1 MKLYITSLVLVF
13 LLVNSTHTLQAEDL
27 LPSEVYYNE
36 NIAVNNIGASAPTLG
51 SGEGDDGSLNPGGDG
66 WGGGGWVGSP
76 VGEPYYLSLSL
87 QLCTRPFYCIEGARL
102 SIRIIK

>member
-76 VGEPYYLSLSL
+76 VGDAVLPVAVVAAMYASFLLY
-87 QLCTRPFYCIEGARL
+87 RRRKA
-102 SIRIIK
+102 

>member
-13 LLVNSTHTLQAEDL
+13 LLVNNAHSLQAEDL

-36 NIAVNNIGASAPTLG
+36 NIAVNDIGASAPTLG
-51 SGEGDDGSLNPGGDG
+51 NTDGNGDDGLNPGGDG

-76 VGEPYYLSLSL
+76 VGDAVLPVAVVAAMYASFLLY
-87 QLCTRPFYCIEGARL
+87 RRRKA
-102 SIRIIK
+102 

>member
-76 VGEPYYLSLSL
+76 VGDAVLPVAVVAALYASCLLY
-87 QLCTRPFYCIEGARL
+87 RRRKA
-102 SIRIIK
+102 

>member
-13 LLVNSTHTLQAEDL
+13 LLVNSTHSLQAEDL

-76 VGEPYYLSLSL
+76 VGDAVLPVAVVAAMYASFLLY
-87 QLCTRPFYCIEGARL
+87 RRRKA
-102 SIRIIK
+102 

>member
-51 SGEGDDGSLNPGGDG
+51 NSNENGDDDLNPGGDG

-76 VGEPYYLSLSL
+76 VGDAVLPVAVVAAMYASFLLY
-87 QLCTRPFYCIEGARL
+87 RRRKA
-102 SIRIIK
+102 

>member
-13 LLVNSTHTLQAEDL
+13 LLVNNAHSLQAEDL

-76 VGEPYYLSLSL
+76 VGDAVLPVAVVAAMYASFLLY
-87 QLCTRPFYCIEGARL
+87 RRRKA
-102 SIRIIK
+102 

>member
-76 VGEPYYLSLSL
+76 VGDAVLPVAIVAAMYASFLLY
-87 QLCTRPFYCIEGARL
+87 RRRKA
-102 SIRIIK
+102 